1 MAETGI
7 PAADAI
13 QAGFG
18 AIEGVVGLINAGKT
32 KREAAKIAADRPDY
46 SISPLV
52 GEDLS
57 LANSELAN
65 GMGTAAERA
74 YRDLNNSQFSTSL
87 NAILR
92 GGGDVN
98 SIGDLYGNNQE
109 GRLRLA
115 QMQDQLRLNQIQNRI
130 RASQRMQDEQQ
141 TQWQLN
147 EFAPWQ
153 DRAQANAAAR
163 QGAQQQINAG
173 LNAFGG
179 GVMNASNNMQEN
191 RRLNDYFKFINND
204 NGINNLPGRQYIEP
218 ITSSAPPLNYPNTLT
233 PMQMPSYV
241 N

>member
-1 MAETGI
+1 MPTGI
-7 PAADAI
+7 PIADAI
-13 QAGFG
+13 QSGIGLA
-18 AIEGVVGLINAGKT
+18 EGIVGLVNAGKT
-32 KREAAKIAADRPDY
+32 KREASKIAADRPDY

-115 QMQDQLRLNQIQNRI
+115 QMQDQLRLNQIQNRV

-147 EFAPWQ
+147 ELSPWQ

-163 QGAQQQINAG
+163 QGAQGQINAG
-173 LNAFGG
+173 LNTFGA

-191 RRLNDYFKFINND
+191 KRLNDYFDYNNNAND
-204 NGINNLPGRQYIEP
+204 NYDNTRGVTYIEP
-218 ITSSAPPLNYPNTLT
+218 IRSSAPPINYSNTLNPIT
-233 PMQMPSYV
+233 YPAYGR
-241 N
+241 